1 MKFRYVLTIL
11 LASATIVTLPA
22 AEQTPQVAP
31 ATLVLNNGSV
41 VTADD
46 ARPTAQAIAV
56 NGDTIVALGTNAEIG
71 RYIGPGTK
79 VIDLEGQMA
88 MPGFIEGHGHFNGIG
103 RAKLNLELLNTKSW
117 DEILKM
123 VADA

>member
-71 RYIGPGTK
+71 RYI
-79 VIDLEGQMA
+79 
-88 MPGFIEGHGHFNGIG
+88 
-103 RAKLNLELLNTKSW
+103 
-117 DEILKM
+117 
-123 VADA
+123 